1 MRHILVHMRTPHIS
15 PHSWTVR
22 FLCVC
27 VCTGYKFLFS
37 PSYQKGGKSSLF
49 LFFFFFFLIFP
60 LFTSTFLNGIFVS
73 IILKTAWHI
82 HLQRAGSVL
91 VDQTQVFRIAGGFF
105 TSWATGRLKNTGL
118 GSLSLFQRV
127 FLTQES
133 NQGLLHCR
141 QILYQLSYQESP
153 TVQQSPLSL
162 PSVSLIMG

>member
-1 MRHILVHMRTPHIS
+1 MNCS
-15 PHSWTVR
+15 F

-27 VCTGYKFLFS
+27 VHWVQVSLFS
-37 PSYQKGGKSSLF
+37 LLPERRKEFSLP
-49 LFFFFFFLIFP
+49 LLLFFFFLIFT
-60 LFTSTFLNGIFVS
+60 LFTSNFLNGIFVS

>member
-1 MRHILVHMRTPHIS
+1 MRHILAHMSTPHIS

-22 FLCVC
+22 FMCVC
-27 VCTGYKFLFS
+27 VHSVQVSLFS
-37 PSYQKGGKSSLF
+37 LLPERRKEFSLP
-49 LFFFFFFLIFP
+49 LLFFLIFP

-91 VDQTQVFRIAGGFF
+91 VDQTQVFRIAGVFF

-118 GSLSLFQRV
+118 GSLSLFQRI

-162 PSVSLIMG
+162 PSVSLILG

>member
-1 MRHILVHMRTPHIS
+1 MNCS
-15 PHSWTVR
+15 FF

-27 VCTGYKFLFS
+27 ALGTSFSFL
-37 PSYQKGGKSSLF
+37 PPTRKEERVLSSSSS
-49 LFFFFFFLIFP
+49 FFFFLIFP